1 MIQMVDFSEKLK
13 ILRSTK
19 GLTQQQ
25 LAVRLNITKSMISA
39 YETNMRLPSLDIL
52 MRLSK
57 IFNVTSDYLLGID
70 KKRTID
76 VSNLNE
82 KQIDLITSLINEL
95 K

>member
-1 MIQMVDFSEKLK
+1 MVDFSEKLK